1 MPRHTYIDLTKP
13 EPEKWIFCEKA
24 PWENKQVSVAVACIN
39 CPRQSKC
46 KAFRE
51 WERNNGDQS

>member
-1 MPRHTYIDLTKP
+1 MTIIDLTKP